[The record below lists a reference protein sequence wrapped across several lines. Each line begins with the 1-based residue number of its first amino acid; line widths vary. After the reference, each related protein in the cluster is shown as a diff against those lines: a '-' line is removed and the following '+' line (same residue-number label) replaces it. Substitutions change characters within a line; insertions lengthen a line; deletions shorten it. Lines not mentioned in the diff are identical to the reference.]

1 MQRFL
6 EIPFFHFLVVN
17 LFITITRP
25 DCWRHA
31 GPNHGFRLEVGVRS
45 SISEVLPHGQ
55 VIGLI
60 GSLNIVL
67 DSNVPLWYF
76 LLCAAFT
83 FSLLSS
89 ISSFNFSTHL
99 QQSNCRFWSF
109 SFSSFGSSKLQKMSR
124 HLWLRM
130 IFHKIYLIEFAGPW
144 GPLRTPS
151 SVRPLVRQKSRS
163 PLKPYI
169 NHPSIMQ
176 DPSLYEIYSYFKHI
190 NCFRKKSHILVRKV
204 GTGTG
209 NYKYQVWL
217 GIGGHI
223 EYFVWVLCPPFL
235 FIPKYAINSWCK
247 HDLPGRHFI
256 NLGFGFVLVLVIK
269 DS

>member
-1 MQRFL
+1 M
-6 EIPFFHFLVVN
+6 
-17 LFITITRP
+17 
-25 DCWRHA
+25 
-31 GPNHGFRLEVGVRS
+31 
-45 SISEVLPHGQ
+45 
-55 VIGLI
+55 IGLI
-60 GSLNIVL
+60 GSLNLKL
-67 DSNVPLWYF
+67 DSFVPFGY
-76 LLCAAFT
+76 
-83 FSLLSS
+83 FSLSALFTLSLLPS
-89 ISSFNFSTHL
+89 IILFISSRHW
-99 QQSNCRFWSF
+99 QQSNWRFESLWPFISN
-109 SFSSFGSSKLQKMSR
+109 GSLKLQKMSR